1 MSGTDLKSLIWHY
14 DPSLALCVI
23 AVILFALSTLWHI
36 VQIFKY
42 KQKFFVFFVLGGI
55 LQVIG
60 YVARIGCIHDLNNTN
75 YYVVHTLGVLLAP
88 IFYAISIYSLLG
100 KIINYIGADDLSPIR
115 PSRITCIFVV
125 GDLLSFLM
133 QSTGGG
139 MMSSGDPD
147 KTDTGNTIIEI
158 GLVIQ
163 LIFFFFFIFL
173 TVVFHRRTRDW
184 GVKDNEGDW
193 KRLLS
198 VLEISSALIFIRSIY
213 RVVEYA
219 QGFDGYLIS
228 HEVYLYLLDTLMM
241 FLVQL
246 IYNLFHP
253 GVVLYEGEQDTRDVE
268 MGYIPKSQRK
278 TVKTGARRN

>member
-1 MSGTDLKSLIWHY
+1 M
-14 DPSLALCVI
+14 A
-23 AVILFALSTLWHI
+23 
-36 VQIFKY
+36 
-42 KQKFFVFFVLGGI
+42 
-55 LQVIG
+55 
-60 YVARIGCIHDLNNTN
+60 
-75 YYVVHTLGVLLAP
+75 
-88 IFYAISIYSLLG
+88 
-100 KIINYIGADDLSPIR
+100 
-115 PSRITCIFVV
+115 
-125 GDLLSFLM
+125 
-133 QSTGGG
+133 
-139 MMSSGDPD
+139 SGDAS

-173 TVVFHRRTRDW
+173 TVVFHRRTSDW
-184 GVKDNEGDW
+184 GVKAGEGNW

-253 GVVLYEGEQDTRDVE
+253 GVVLYEGGEQDTRDVE

-278 TVKTGARRN
+278 NGARR